1 MKEKMYEEI
10 VNILK
15 DISQDVVEE
24 IKIDDNLKEKGVDS
38 LVYIQLLVLLE
49 EKYNFIFED
58 EMLDQEKLSTITSII
73 DYMLKMI
80 QQ

>member
-1 MKEKMYEEI
+1 MYEEI